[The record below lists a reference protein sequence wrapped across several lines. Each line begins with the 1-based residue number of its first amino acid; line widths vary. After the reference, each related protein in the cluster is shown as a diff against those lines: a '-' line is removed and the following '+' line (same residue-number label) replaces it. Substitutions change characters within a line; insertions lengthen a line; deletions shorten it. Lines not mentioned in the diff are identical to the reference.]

1 VDAITAF
8 ITFAAGLGGVILGG
22 LLSRRNERQ
31 AHGERL
37 LVEALNDAV
46 TAIADVAGGEGKT
59 AQNRY
64 ASATSRIALHASPEV
79 IAKFRDFQND
89 PTTATKDGRA
99 RLIAAIQAA
108 RRELGHGQADDDDMA
123 VLLFGNS
130 EPDHR
135 PIAARCN
142 PVSFHPPRPAIIA
155 PDGHEQ
161 KGSG

>member
-1 VDAITAF
+1 MDAITAL

-22 LLSRRNERQ
+22 LLSRRNERR

-79 IAKFRDFQND
+79 VAKFRDFQND
-89 PTTATKDGRA
+89 ATTATTDGRV
-99 RLIAAIQAA
+99 RLIAAIQEA
-108 RRELGHGQADDDDMA
+108 RHELGHGQANDDDLA
-123 VLLFGNS
+123 VLLFGNP
-130 EPDHR
+130 EPDDR
-135 PIAARCN
+135 PVAARCN
-142 PVSFHPPRPAIIA
+142 FAPNYRGQTVRPGNGKVNRTA
-155 PDGHEQ
+155 
-161 KGSG
+161 